1 MRLTDDFK
9 DEIRARIRLSD
20 LVGRKVSLKRQGR
33 EFAGLSP
40 FKKEKTP
47 SFFVNDEK
55 RFYHCFASGE
65 HGDAFDWLMKTEG
78 LSFMEA
84 AEQLASLAGL
94 PMPKADP
101 EAARKAEASK
111 SLVEWMEAAQRFFSQ
126 QLRAA
131 GGADARAYLE
141 RRGYGPKEWADY
153 EIGYAPDSRS
163 ALKDELIAAGAKPG
177 ELIDCGLL
185 IAPEDGGT
193 PYDRFRGRIM
203 FAIRDPRNR
212 LVAFGGRAM
221 SANARAKYLN
231 SPETPL
237 FHKGHNLYRY
247 PQARRAA
254 ADPKSGARGLIVAE
268 GYFDAIAF
276 DRAGMG
282 HAVAPLGTALGEDQL
297 RLLWRAGGEP
307 VLCFDGDSAGQMAA
321 NRAAERALALLEPG
335 RTLRFVFLPDGKDP
349 DDLLREEGAAAL
361 KDAVGRTRP
370 LASILWDME
379 FEKEPLDDPDRR
391 AGFRKRMRALL
402 FRIENPAVREEY
414 QREFDQRMEKA
425 FGSARPG
432 GRSFAKRGASPG
444 ARMETKRLVEAG
456 PVPTRLRHL
465 ILAAIDYPEIAEN
478 QAELLAGLD
487 CGQLAGLRD
496 AILDLL
502 SNGAGE
508 SDGGLR
514 NMLVNHGFEQQLR
527 RLDLERP
534 PMRAALGGD
543 TATAIQREEAWTRL
557 ASDYMEQSGIHKK
570 RQEMRSRLAEE
581 IENDDADTLRGL
593 MEEHRRGQAKRR
605 TVNVPEDGQG

>member
-20 LVGRKVSLKRQGR
+20 LVGKKVSLKRQGR

-65 HGDAFDWLMKTEG
+65 HGDAFDWLMKMEG

-94 PMPKADP
+94 PLPKADP

-111 SLVEWMEAAQRFFSQ
+111 SLVEWMEVAQRFYSA
-126 QLRAA
+126 QLRSGA
-131 GGADARAYLE
+131 GADARKYLE
-141 RRGYGPKEWADY
+141 GRGYGPAEWERY
-153 EIGYAPDSRS
+153 EIGFAPDSRN
-163 ALKDELIAAGAKPG
+163 ALKDELIAAGARPG

-185 IAPEDGGT
+185 IAPDDGGT

-231 SPETPL
+231 SPETPI

-254 ADPKSGARGLIVAE
+254 SDPKSGARGLIVAE

-276 DRAGMG
+276 DRAGLG

-297 RLLWRAGGEP
+297 NLLWRAGGEP

-321 NRAAERALALLEPG
+321 NRAAERALPLLEPG

-349 DDLLREEGAAAL
+349 DDVLRDEGASAL
-361 KDAVGRTRP
+361 KEAVNRTRP

-391 AGFRKRMRALL
+391 AGFRKRLRALL
-402 FRIENPAVREEY
+402 YRIENPAVREEY

-425 FGSARPG
+425 FGSPARG
-432 GRSFAKRGASPG
+432 SRGYRRRGVTPG
-444 ARMETKRLVEAG
+444 ARSETKRLVETG
-456 PVPTRLRHL
+456 PIPTRLRHL
-465 ILAAIDYPEIAEN
+465 ILAAIEFPEIAEN
-478 QAELLAGLD
+478 QAEMLAGLD
-487 CGQLAGLRD
+487 CGQLTSLRD
-496 AILDLL
+496 AILDTV
-502 SNGAGE
+502 SYDEATQ
-508 SDGGLR
+508 DGGLR
-514 NMLVNHGFEQQLR
+514 NTLINKGFDAQLR
-527 RLDLERP
+527 RLDLERA
-534 PMRAALGGD
+534 PMRAGLGGD

-557 ASDYMEQSGIHKK
+557 ASDYMEHSGFHKK

-581 IENDDADTLRGL
+581 IENDDAETLRGL
-593 MEEHRRGQAKRR
+593 MEEHRRGRAKRQ
-605 TVNVPEDGQG
+605 PADAPDEGQG

>member
-47 SFFVNDEK
+47 SFFVNDDK

-65 HGDAFDWLMKTEG
+65 HGDAFDWLMKMEG

-84 AEQLASLAGL
+84 AEQLASAAGL

-101 EAARKAEASK
+101 DAARKAEASK

-126 QLRAA
+126 QLRKGA
-131 GGADARAYLE
+131 GADARAYLE
-141 RRGYGPKEWADY
+141 RRGYGPEEWERY
-153 EIGYAPDSRS
+153 EIGFAPDSRN
-163 ALKDELIAAGAKPG
+163 ALKAELIAAGAKPA
-177 ELIDCGLL
+177 ELVDCGLL
-185 IAPEDGGT
+185 ISPDDGSA

-221 SANARAKYLN
+221 SATARAKYLN

-254 ADPKSGARGLIVAE
+254 SDPKSGARGLIVAE
-268 GYFDAIAF
+268 GYFDAIAL
-276 DRAGMG
+276 DRAGIG

-321 NRAAERALALLEPG
+321 NRAAERALPLLEPG
-335 RTLRFVFLPDGKDP
+335 NTLRFAFLPDGKDP
-349 DDLLREEGAAAL
+349 DDVLREEGPATL
-361 KDAVGRTRP
+361 KEAVNRTRP

-391 AGFRKRMRALL
+391 AGFRKRLRALL

-414 QREFDQRMEKA
+414 QREFDQRLEKS
-425 FGSARPG
+425 FGLVRQS
-432 GRSFAKRGASPG
+432 GRRFERRGVTPG
-444 ARMETKRLVEAG
+444 ARMETKRLVETG

-465 ILAAIDYPEIAEN
+465 ILAVIDYPEIAEN
-478 QAELLAGLD
+478 QAEMLAGLE
-487 CGQLAGLRD
+487 CGQLGRLRD
-496 AILDLL
+496 VILDLMSDDL
-502 SNGAGE
+502 GNGPEGVRK
-508 SDGGLR
+508 LLI
-514 NMLVNHGFEQQLR
+514 NLGFEQILR
-527 RLDLERP
+527 RLDLERQ

-557 ASDYMEQSGIHKK
+557 ASDYMEHSGIHKK
-570 RQEMRSRLAEE
+570 RQELRSRLAEE

-593 MEEHRRGQAKRR
+593 MEEHRRGRAKRH
-605 TVNVPEDGQG
+605 TVNVPEDEQG

>member
-40 FKKEKTP
+40 FKKEKTA
-47 SFFVNDEK
+47 SFFVNDDK

-65 HGDAFDWLMKTEG
+65 HGDAFDWLMKMEG

-84 AEQLASLAGL
+84 AEQLASIAGL

-101 EAARKAEASK
+101 DAARKAEASK

-126 QLRAA
+126 QLRTGA
-131 GGADARAYLE
+131 GADARAYLE
-141 RRGYGPKEWADY
+141 LRGYGPAEWERY
-153 EIGYAPDSRS
+153 EIGFAPDSRN

-177 ELIDCGLL
+177 ELVDCGLL
-185 IAPEDGGT
+185 IAPDDGSA

-212 LVAFGGRAM
+212 LVAFGGRAL

-254 ADPKSGARGLIVAE
+254 SDPKSGARGLIVAE
-268 GYFDAIAF
+268 GYFDAIAL
-276 DRAGMG
+276 DRAGIG

-321 NRAAERALALLEPG
+321 NRAAERALPLLESG
-335 RTLRFVFLPDGKDP
+335 NTLRFVFLPDGKDP
-349 DDLLREEGAAAL
+349 DDMLREEGAAAL
-361 KDAVGRTRP
+361 MEAVSRTRP

-391 AGFRKRMRALL
+391 AGFRKRLRAML

-414 QREFDQRMEKA
+414 QREFDQRLEKS
-425 FGSARPG
+425 FGSARQA
-432 GRSFAKRGASPG
+432 GRRFERRGVTPG
-444 ARMETKRLVEAG
+444 ARMETKRLVETG

-465 ILAAIDYPEIAEN
+465 ILAVIDYPEIAEN
-478 QAELLAGLD
+478 QAEMLAGLD
-487 CGQLAGLRD
+487 CGQLGRLRD
-496 AILDLL
+496 AVLDLM
-502 SNGAGE
+502 SDMPEDE
-508 SDGGLR
+508 SVGVRKLLI
-514 NMLVNHGFEQQLR
+514 NQGFEQVLR
-527 RLDLERP
+527 RLDLERQ

-557 ASDYMEQSGIHKK
+557 ASDYMEHSGIHKK

-593 MEEHRRGQAKRR
+593 MEEHRRGRAKRH
-605 TVNVPEDGQG
+605 TVKVPENGQG